1 MNNYI
6 IVSKLSDDFNDDSSR
21 SMLIAVDGIRHVLR
35 VCEGMSKIKIGGF
48 DEFYIKESPET
59 IRDLIYADSSNPLR
73 VGF

>member
-6 IVSKLSDDFNDDSSR
+6 LVNKLSDDFNDDSSR
-21 SMLIAVDGIRHVLR
+21 PMLIAVDGIRYILR

-48 DEFYIKESPET
+48 DEFYIKESPEMVK
-59 IRDLIYADSSNPLR
+59 DLIYADSNPLR